1 VFTATDLD
9 GNGELDSDEMVA
21 RYGTEAGKIM
31 KEFGMTS
38 PEDTITK
45 EEFVSVLDR
54 KYHEDP
60 VQTGKWVQF
69 LANPPG
75 VSKSGQRTARKAFA
89 PDALNAELEGRYIT
103 MTIAYESA
111 KEALRQELLE
121 YDEPHQSE
129 DYLCIYGGLFTKY
142 KPIGIIFMAA
152 DGFKKLLSM
161 LIMAVFVG
169 GYQLFGLQVVA
180 VTHLV
185 LLAVLAPH
193 NDGLKN
199 LTEPVVVGIGLY
211 PIATFQYSST
221 TLYQFSYHIR

>member
-1 VFTATDLD
+1 MEDAAAAEGVNPRDGIIELVIKHFDFMSGEDGQPYGKLANARAAAEKAQDEKATQAAAAAMETVEAVFTATDLD

-75 VSKSGQRTARKAFA
+75 VSKSGQRTAHKAFA
-89 PDALNAELEGRYIT
+89 PDALNAELEENYIT
-103 MTIAYESA
+103 MTTAYESA
-111 KEALRQELLE
+111 KEVLRQKLLE

-129 DYLCIYGGLFTKY
+129 DYLRISCMEGASRSTSPLTLFLWLR
-142 KPIGIIFMAA
+142 M
-152 DGFKKLLSM
+152 DSR
-161 LIMAVFVG
+161 
-169 GYQLFGLQVVA
+169 
-180 VTHLV
+180 
-185 LLAVLAPH
+185 
-193 NDGLKN
+193 NC
-199 LTEPVVVGIGLY
+199 
-211 PIATFQYSST
+211 
-221 TLYQFSYHIR
+221 